1 MHLFIISR
9 NWMKVSIKTYLTI
22 IWQFLD
28 IKIWI
33 WSFVTATWLWLMAMT
48 TSGGS
53 KKEWGFSGSGEPIEC
68 HLLGWIGLVRPQLKL
83 WSPVCKDDRS
93 NRSFSVVHYTLTFLV
108 FLRGCHYFWSFL
120 QSQEIAVIS
129 FVESRHFN
137 TWLFPRIVNA
147 KRSLSCFSSVSVK
160 MTPLLHLGCRP

>member
-1 MHLFIISR
+1 MMIFWLSQ
-9 NWMKVSIKTYLTI
+9 LTI
-22 IWQFLD
+22 IWQLLD

-93 NRSFSVVHYTLTFLV
+93 NRSFSVVHYTLTFCEVAIIFEV
-108 FLRGCHYFWSFL
+108 FYKVKKLLLYLLLNPSTSIPGCF
-120 QSQEIAVIS
+120 QELS
-129 FVESRHFN
+129 TQN
-137 TWLFPRIVNA
+137 GLFHVSP
-147 KRSLSCFSSVSVK
+147 SVSVK
-160 MTPLLHLGCRP
+160 MPPLLHLGCRP